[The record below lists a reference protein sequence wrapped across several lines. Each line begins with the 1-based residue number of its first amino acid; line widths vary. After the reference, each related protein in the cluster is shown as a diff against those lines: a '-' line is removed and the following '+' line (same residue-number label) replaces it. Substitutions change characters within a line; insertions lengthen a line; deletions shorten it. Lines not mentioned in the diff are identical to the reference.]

1 MCIGASADGKQLGFN
16 SVHEGSRQVYLS
28 KKDVTVIAG
37 APAPTLTSAHAPDG
51 DPGTLLRAD
60 KAVLEGTGLD
70 GAAVDIIYTGAS
82 GQMTKRAL
90 ESDFESATGERIVLK
105 TSVWDGISVESADMT
120 VKVTTATGTAS
131 PDVPYVA

>member
-1 MCIGASADGKQLGFN
+1 MRSRGGVADG
-16 SVHEGSRQVYLS
+16 QVYLS

-51 DPGTLLRAD
+51 DPGTLLRST

-70 GAAVDIIYTGAS
+70 GAAVDIVYTGAS

-90 ESDFESATGERIVLK
+90 ESDFESATGEKIVLK
-105 TSVWDGISVESADMT
+105 TSVWDDIEVESADMT

-131 PDVPYVA
+131 LDVTFVA